1 MREILFRA
9 KRIDDGEWIE
19 GFLFST
25 NEHTYIAYPNQFDD
39 DLFLSPSDIFIE
51 VDPETVC
58 QYTGLT
64 DKNGR
69 KIFEGDCLG
78 HKQNVVEYSSGSFVV
93 SGDRPLFMMA
103 KYNEVVW
110 NIFDKE

>member
-1 MREILFRA
+1 MMIYF
-9 KRIDDGEWIE
+9 
-19 GFLFST
+19 FST
-25 NEHTYIAYPNQFDD
+25 K
-39 DLFLSPSDIFIE
+39 DIFIE
-51 VDPETVC
+51 VNPDTVS

-78 HKQNVVEYSSGSFVV
+78 RKENVIEYLCGTFCV
-93 SGDRPLFMMA
+93 SGDRSLSMMA
-103 KYNEVVW
+103 KYNEVIG